1 MIRIP
6 DEVFEAAQLAGIQL
20 SGMKESHSMK
30 NEL

>member
-6 DEVFEAAQLAGIQL
+6 DELFEAAQLDGIQL